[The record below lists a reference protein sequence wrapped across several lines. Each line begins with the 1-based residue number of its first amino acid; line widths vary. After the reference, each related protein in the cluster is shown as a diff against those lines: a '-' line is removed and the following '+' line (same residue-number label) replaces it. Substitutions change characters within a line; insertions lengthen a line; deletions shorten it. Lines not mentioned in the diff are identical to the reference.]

1 MLGTFNDSTRIVKH
15 LLIDENLPAS
25 LAEILPI
32 HCTHATSLG
41 AQPSD
46 RQLWLHARENDW
58 TILTRDTDF
67 FDRMMLEGPPP
78 KVIWVRLGN
87 IRRKDLESMLIRLW
101 PRISTLI
108 TDADLI
114 EIHPGSLETFQRDDR

>member
-1 MLGTFNDSTRIVKH
+1 MKH

-25 LAEILPI
+25 LAGILPLD
-32 HCTHATSLG
+32 CTHATRLG
-41 AQPSD
+41 AQPTD
-46 RQLWLHARENDW
+46 HQLWLHARENDW

-67 FDRMMLEGPPP
+67 FDRLMLEGPPP

-101 PRISTLI
+101 PRIITLI

-114 EIHPGSLETFQRDDR
+114 EIHPGSLETFQRSDR